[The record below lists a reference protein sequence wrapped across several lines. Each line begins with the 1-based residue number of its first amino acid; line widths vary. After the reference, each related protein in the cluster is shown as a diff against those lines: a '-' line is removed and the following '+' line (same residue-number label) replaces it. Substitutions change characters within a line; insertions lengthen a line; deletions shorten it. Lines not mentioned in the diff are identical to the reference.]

1 MAEKHIVV
9 QGAICKCQYG
19 QAPDTLKVLSHD
31 KEYANDK
38 DASKKR
44 IATTKEIGGATL
56 EKNTFGNCLKIGG
69 NPPPPCK
76 PVITEWKD
84 FYNKVTLSN
93 GGNILL
99 EDSKAVCAIAGTPCI
114 EIIDHGQR
122 TEASAQN
129 FKNTNKEIQ
138 RQINPLVTPEEM
150 FEKQPYEDPLFV
162 EVDDIIVLGNSAG
175 ASELGHQAVLIGSEE
190 KGWTYISKDGAEKSG
205 SGLGKSRYIVK
216 TYKTLQEF
224 ADSVHNFE
232 TSVNH
237 SLVGG
242 GENPEASKNF
252 ALDSKGNKI
261 RRYDRAFRIKTN
273 DINDA
278 LAIKN
283 AKNEAKTY
291 YNIASQNCSH
301 VVEKCFEK
309 VKDISGYELKTEKW
323 NTFTPN
329 KKQSDIEERNTG
341 TDVSSLLEPSSYS
354 LKDGEKEKGK

>member
-56 EKNTFGNCLKIGG
+56 EKNTFGNCMKIGG

-175 ASELGHQAVLIGSEE
+175 AEGLGHQAVLIGDEDR
-190 KGWTYISKDGAEKSG
+190 GWIYISKDGAEKSG
-205 SGLGKSRYIVK
+205 SPTGNSRYTAK
-216 TYKTLQEF
+216 LYKTLDDF
-224 ADSVHNFE
+224 KNSVHNFE

-252 ALDSKGNKI
+252 ILDEKGNKI
-261 RRYDRAFRIKTN
+261 QRYDKAYRIKTEKKY
-273 DINDA
+273 DTQA
-278 LAIKN
+278 LMFIIKK
-283 AKNEAKTY
+283 AKEVYILGT
-291 YNIASQNCSH
+291 SDCSH
-301 VVEKCFEK
+301 VVTAALNHSRNEKNN
-309 VKDISGYELKTEKW
+309 L
-323 NTFTPN
+323 
-329 KKQSDIEERNTG
+329 Q
-341 TDVSSLLEPSSYS
+341 
-354 LKDGEKEKGK
+354 DGEKGAYFPKNKQKNVEKLNKGENYSNKLIPNSFKLKPDEKGTKK